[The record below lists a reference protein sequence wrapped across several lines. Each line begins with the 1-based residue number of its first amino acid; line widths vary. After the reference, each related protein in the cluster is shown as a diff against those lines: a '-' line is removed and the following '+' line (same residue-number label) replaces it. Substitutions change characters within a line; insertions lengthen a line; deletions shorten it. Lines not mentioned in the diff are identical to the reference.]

1 MLVFIDTEFT
11 NLEKRTLISIALV
24 AQDGR
29 EFYAECTDY
38 PAAQCSDFV
47 REIVLPLLGR
57 VPGAAC
63 SQSELTGRLR
73 DWFDGLEAPVTIVFD
88 YLGDWLLL
96 LQACGGD
103 KPPASLVDK
112 LHLGQYSITHPVFE
126 QAQNAVYAQDQRFAQ
141 HHALADA
148 RALKVGYNA
157 WIAFMESIWRIK

>member
-38 PAAQCSDFV
+38 PEAQCSDFV
-47 REIVLPLLGR
+47 QEIVLPLLGR

-63 SQSELTGRLR
+63 SRSELTERLR

-96 LQACGGD
+96 LLACGGG
-103 KPPASLVDK
+103 KPPASLGDK
-112 LHLGQYSITHPVFE
+112 LHLGEYTINHPVFE
-126 QAQNAVYAQDQRFAQ
+126 QAQNAVYAQDQRLAQ

-148 RALKVGYNA
+148 RALKAGYNA